1 MSQQVSTDPR
11 PDLPPAPTVDEVDVE
26 VGFILG
32 CCTSSL
38 ELEDDD
44 LEALDLPDDAAIGDA
59 AEMEPPVPATAD

>member
-1 MSQQVSTDPR
+1 
-11 PDLPPAPTVDEVDVE
+11 VDEVDVE